1 MATPD
6 ARATQ
11 RSSARADR
19 VIARPCLRLSRAAPL
34 LELVGHL
41 VDADL
46 DAGFVLV
53 AAGSAGDTDRADDLL
68 TDHDRQ
74 RAARGSEAG
83 EILRA
88 HLRILLQPLFH
99 LARGNAESARGKGFL
114 EAVLH
119 GVRRGAVTADLH
131 QHFAVA
137 SDDGSRH
144 AVAVRAAGGHGG
156 LRDVDCYRRGK
167 ILARE

>member
-74 RAARGSEAG
+74 RAARGGEAG

-99 LARGNAESARGKGFL
+99 LARRNPEGARGVRLL

-119 GVRRGAVTADLH
+119 GVRTGAVAADLDN
-131 QHFAVA
+131 HFAVA
-137 SDDGSRH
+137 ADDGGRH
-144 AVAVRAAGGHGG
+144 PIAVRLAGLDGG
-156 LRDVDCYRRGK
+156 LLDREGHVRGQVF
-167 ILARE
+167 A